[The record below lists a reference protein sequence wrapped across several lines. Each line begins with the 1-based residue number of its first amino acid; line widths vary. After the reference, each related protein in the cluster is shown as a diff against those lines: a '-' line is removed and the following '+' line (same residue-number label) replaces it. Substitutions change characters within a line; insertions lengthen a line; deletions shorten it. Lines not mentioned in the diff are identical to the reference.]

1 MSIAA
6 NDFHKLLIND
16 DSIQQYAFWGK
27 YKLLNSL
34 PSQSGPNINELYFK
48 LQVQSLQ
55 ILENNSA
62 SAKYS
67 ATNKFLASLNEQKA
81 KVENINE
88 EIIEMTENQMLSRIM
103 QIFNLGFE
111 STGEESP
118 IYIARH
124 GSAQGGWKVESQ
136 AQATKLIREITG
148 LLSALNV
155 SQPLSTS
162 IVNML
167 EARFGNY
174 GAGSSYAYMHEKAAM
189 AEELLTDILS
199 TRGKRT
205 LTTGS
210 WTSSGKQLIEDNITY
225 LTNIIFPT
233 PGTVIITSEG
243 SQSAVK
249 IKSFDEL
256 FTLAESLTGS
266 YKISIPDDMYEMI
279 QASDNLMSQVKSG
292 RNNQHILNVSNTGG
306 RNTIS
311 IGEVA
316 SYFSPIALWDLYT
329 QPDTSQF
336 FGGGSSLDL
345 DGYANLALSKGIA
358 LTNLSK
364 NQLYLTEKGISTA
377 SEWMLLTRQM
387 LKFKTSASKL
397 NNNFMSE
404 KRPYYFVEI

>member
-1 MSIAA
+1 MANA
-6 NDFHKLLIND
+6 VNDFHKLLIND
-16 DSIQQYAFWGK
+16 NSIQEYAFWGK

-34 PSQSGPNINELYFK
+34 PSQSGPNMNELYFK
-48 LQVQSLQ
+48 LQIQSLQ
-55 ILENNSA
+55 VLENNNS
-62 SAKYS
+62 SVKYS
-67 ATNKFLASLNEQKA
+67 ATNKFLTSLNEQKA
-81 KVENINE
+81 KVENING
-88 EIIEMTENQMLSRIM
+88 EIIEMTENEMVSRIM
-103 QIFNLGFE
+103 QIFNLGFA

-118 IYIARH
+118 IYRRIH
-124 GSAQGGWKVESQ
+124 GSAGGGWKAESQ
-136 AQATKLIREITG
+136 AQATKLIKEITE
-148 LLSALNV
+148 LLSALNI

-167 EARFGNY
+167 ETRFNNY
-174 GAGSSYAYMHEKAAM
+174 GSQSSYEYMHEKAAM
-189 AEELLTDILS
+189 AEELLTDLLTS
-199 TRGKRT
+199 RGGRT

-210 WTSSGKQLIEDNITY
+210 WLSSGKQLIEDNITF
-225 LTNIIFPT
+225 LTNIIF
-233 PGTVIITSEG
+233 GSSGVVTVTTSEG
-243 SQSAVK
+243 QSEFQ
-249 IKSFDEL
+249 IKSLDEL
-256 FTLAESLTGS
+256 FTLAESLTGN

-311 IGEVA
+311 IGEVVD
-316 SYFSPIALWDLYT
+316 YFSPIALWDLYT

-358 LTNLSK
+358 LTNLNK
-364 NQLYLTEKGISTA
+364 NQLYLTEKGVSTA
-377 SEWMLLTRQM
+377 SQWMLLTRQM
-387 LKFKTSASKL
+387 LKFKTNASQL